1 MSSTTLRA
9 SGELPD
15 VLAALE
21 ADDPERALDLLL
33 AEILGAAPERRDW
46 LRELAL
52 AIFHDLGQ
60 DDPVTVAYRR
70 RLAAAL
76 Y

>member
-1 MSSTTLRA
+1 MLEELRA

-21 ADDPERALDLLL
+21 AGDSARALELLVDGIADAP
-33 AEILGAAPERRDW
+33 AEERIRRRD
-46 LRELAL
+46 LAV
-52 AIFHDLGQ
+52 AVFDDLGQ
-60 DDPVTVAYRR
+60 EDPIATAYRR
-70 RLAAAL
+70 RLASAL